1 MNQNKII
8 PSLWFT
14 ADSGNISNVV
24 AYYKNIFD
32 KDFESGNIIPL
43 GQTPSGNTEMC
54 EVQIFGQKYSLMST
68 EIEHHAFN
76 DALAFTINCEDQ
88 NEIDKFWNYFTKEGK
103 EVQCGWCIDKYGLR
117 WQVLP
122 KNFGELMAKPNA
134 WEVMMRQKKIIM
146 NEY

>member
-24 AYYKNIFD
+24 AYYQNIFD
-32 KDFESGNIIPL
+32 KDFEAGNIIPL
-43 GQTPSGNTEMC
+43 GQTPNGNTEMC

-68 EIEHHAFN
+68 EVEHHPFN

-88 NEIDKFWNYFTKEGK
+88 NEIDLFWNYFTKEGK
-103 EVQCGWCIDKYGLR
+103 EVQCGWCIDK
-117 WQVLP
+117 
-122 KNFGELMAKPNA
+122 
-134 WEVMMRQKKIIM
+134 
-146 NEY
+146 

>member
-14 ADSGNISNVV
+14 ADAGNISNVL
-24 AYYKNIFD
+24 AYYKIIFD
-32 KDFESGNIIPL
+32 KDFEAGNIIPL
-43 GQTPSGNTEMC
+43 GQTPNGNTEMC

-76 DALAFTINCEDQ
+76 DALAFTINCEYQ

-103 EVQCGWCIDKYGLR
+103 EVQCGWCIDK
-117 WQVLP
+117 
-122 KNFGELMAKPNA
+122 
-134 WEVMMRQKKIIM
+134 
-146 NEY
+146 